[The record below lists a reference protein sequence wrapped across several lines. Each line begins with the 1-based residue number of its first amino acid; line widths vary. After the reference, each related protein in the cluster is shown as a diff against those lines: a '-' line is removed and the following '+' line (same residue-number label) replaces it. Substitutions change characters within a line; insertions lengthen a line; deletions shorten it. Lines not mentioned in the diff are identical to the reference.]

1 MIFQGGKQRVFE
13 LLEPAPLGDCM
24 GRAFDL
30 AIICLLAVNVVGAIL
45 RTVGRFSQSYGAF
58 FDLFEY
64 ATVAV
69 FTTEYLARLWVSD
82 LQCKA
87 PCLTPSAKRVRY
99 ALSPH
104 GLVDLLAFLPF
115 YVTLLVT
122 VDSRLAHV
130 LPVLRVL
137 KYMRYS
143 PALETLGMVVYN
155 ERRTLTA
162 AAGDHARSPAFL
174 VEPDLSGGEQC
185 PAQRLRQYTGRHVV
199 GYIHPDHSR
208 LR

>member
-1 MIFQGGKQRVFE
+1 MIFQRGKQRVFE
-13 LLEPAPLGDCM
+13 LLEPAPLGDYM
-24 GRAFDL
+24 SRVFDL

-58 FDLFEY
+58 FDQLEY

-69 FTTEYLARLWVSD
+69 FTTEYLVRLWVSD
-82 LQCKA
+82 LQSKA
-87 PCLTPSAKRVRY
+87 PCLTPSAKRVCY

-162 AAGDHARSPAFL
+162 AAVIMLVLLLFSSSLIYL
-174 VEPDLSGGEQC
+174 VENNAQPNVFDSI
-185 PAQRLRQYTGRHVV
+185 PAAM
-199 GYIHPDHSR
+199 
-208 LR
+208 